1 MLIWCKIR
9 QRCLLCPS
17 ARLSGR
23 LGKGAE
29 TQRGGG
35 DGRKEIRERKAEMD
49 SIILPEMDYMG
60 SPMLEELRLHQ
71 LRFGHGWAGSDLGR
85 V

>member
-1 MLIWCKIR
+1 MLSRCKIR

-17 ARLSGR
+17 ARLSGH

-35 DGRKEIRERKAEMD
+35 DGRKEIRERKAETLF
-49 SIILPEMDYMG
+49 LPEMDYME
-60 SPMLEELRLHQ
+60 SPMLEELRLYQ
-71 LRFGHGWAGSDLGR
+71 LRFGHGRAGSDLGR